1 MQIPAGIKQLQL
13 NCVLHLELQTPK
25 YHMSDIQLKA
35 IQRLLFAQSKNCLI
49 VLDYDFL
56 FRCIATIMKII
67 VRDNKTKIC
76 IQPIHV

>member
-1 MQIPAGIKQLQL
+1 MQTPAGIKQLQL
-13 NCVLHLELQTPK
+13 NCVLHLKLQTPK

-49 VLDYDFL
+49 FLDYDFL
-56 FRCIATIMKII
+56 FPYVASIMKII
-67 VRDNKTKIC
+67 VQENKTKIC